1 DVTDRFKVQTA
12 LRHERY
18 SDFGST
24 TTGKL
29 AGAYRVAP
37 NVLLRG
43 SASTGFRAPSL
54 QQMYFSSTFTD
65 FVGGQPLDV
74 VLAPNG

>member
-1 DVTDRFKVQTA
+1 VTDKLKSQA
-12 LRHERY
+12 AIRHEKY

-29 AGAYRVAP
+29 AGAYKLTDDF
-37 NVLLRG
+37 LLRG

-54 QQMYFSSTFTD
+54 QQVYFSSTFTD
-65 FVGGQPLDV
+65 FVG
-74 VLAPNG
+74 